1 MVLDL
6 VKDVIAE
13 RNRDALAG
21 QLLQSATAFWDV
33 ITVYLGDQ
41 LGLYQGLA
49 AIEPATSTELA
60 GRTGTHERYVREWLE
75 HQTVAG
81 ILEVKNPEAGP
92 LERRFALPEGHDQV
106 LVDRD
111 SLYYSAPMMQATI
124 GSIAPLKALVG
135 AFRTGDGIP
144 YEAYGAD
151 MRDGIGELNRN
162 LFLQVIPG
170 EYLPSLTE
178 LDARLRARSGAR
190 VADIG
195 VGVGWSSIGI
205 ATAYPNVIV
214 DGFDVDE
221 ASVAAAKANVW
232 SAGLEGRINI
242 EWRDVADPTLT
253 GRYDLVTAYLC
264 VHDMSDPVGVLR
276 SMRRLVADGGTVLVG
291 DERTNDVFTPEGNEL
306 ERLFYGFSITHCL
319 PVGMA
324 DHPSAATGTV
334 MRPPTLRK
342 YAQEAGFQ
350 DIEILPIE
358 NFFWHF
364 YRLLP

>member
-1 MVLDL
+1 MVLEL
-6 VKDVIAE
+6 VADALVE
-13 RNRDALAG
+13 TNRDALAG

-41 LGLYQGLA
+41 LGLYAGLA

-60 GRTGTHERYVREWLE
+60 ARTGTTERYVREWLE

-81 ILEVKNPEAGP
+81 ILAVENPSAGP
-92 LERRFALPEGHDQV
+92 LERRFSLPAGHAQV

-111 SLYYSAPMMQATI
+111 SLVFSPPMMQATI
-124 GSIAPLKALVG
+124 GSIAPLHALLG

-144 YEAYGAD
+144 YEAYGVD

-170 EYLPSLTE
+170 EYLPSMTE
-178 LDARLRARSGAR
+178 LDARLRANPPAR

-195 VGVGWSSIGI
+195 CGVGYSSIGI
-205 ATAYPNVIV
+205 ASAYQNVIV
-214 DGFDVDE
+214 DGFDLDE
-221 ASVAAAKANVW
+221 ASIATAKANVW
-232 SAGLEGRINI
+232 SAGLEDRISV
-242 EWRDVADPTLT
+242 EWRDAGDPTLT
-253 GRYDLVTAYLC
+253 GGYDLVTAYLC
-264 VHDMSDPVGVLR
+264 IHDMSDPVSVLR
-276 SMRRLVADGGTVLVG
+276 TMRRLVAAGGTVLVG
-291 DERTNDVFTPEGNEL
+291 DERTNEVFTPEGSEL

-324 DHPSAATGTV
+324 DRPSAGTGTV
-334 MRPPTLRK
+334 MRPSTLRQ

-364 YRLLP
+364 YRLIP